1 MSAIGSAAQNVPAAK
16 LISLRLPLIICSV
29 LAAGG
34 IVAGALLDH
43 LVMGILFA
51 VGMGMGLYNA
61 RLMQKQVLRVIS
73 EENPTKRAI
82 VGSSTQRL
90 IVLTVIALAL
100 GFFMKPD
107 GLGVFVGLAVFQLV
121 FMGNTMLPVMKEYR
135 RQ

>member
-1 MSAIGSAAQNVPAAK
+1 MSAIGSAAQNVSAAR
-16 LISLRLPLIICSV
+16 LISLRVPLIVCAV

-34 IVAGALLDH
+34 IVAGALLGH
-43 LVMGILFA
+43 LTMGLLFA
-51 VGMGMGLYNA
+51 IGLGMGLFNA
-61 RLMQKQVLRVIS
+61 RMMQKQVLRVIS
-73 EENPTKRAI
+73 GENPTKRAI

-100 GFFMKPD
+100 GFFLRPD